1 MVRNLK
7 LLVALGLI
15 FVLGCGKSTPV
26 TAPLSGE
33 IKTAQGVACDGA
45 LIVFHPK
52 EKAREN
58 DAKPL
63 AIADAS
69 GKFVVRTHAEAD
81 GAEPGEYAITV
92 VWPAKAGNAGSKQM
106 SLSDEGSQ
114 VGSGPDRLNNAYGDP
129 KTTKLQLEVKPH
141 ENEAL
146 QLIVEERA
154 N

>member
-1 MVRNLK
+1 MARNRNLF
-7 LLVALGLI
+7 VALGLM

-33 IKTAQGVACDGA
+33 IKTTQGVACEGA
-45 LIVFHPK
+45 LIVFHPQ

-69 GKFVVRTHAEAD
+69 GKFVVRTHADAD
-81 GAEPGEYAITV
+81 GAEPGQYAITV
-92 VWPAKAGNAGSKQM
+92 VWPGTPGNAGSKQM

-114 VGSGPDRLNNAYGDP
+114 VGSGPDRLNHAYGDP
-129 KTTKLQLEVKPH
+129 KTTKLQLEVKPS
-141 ENEAL
+141 ENELL
-146 QLIVEERA
+146 QLVVEEPA